1 MSTPDTINYMIA
13 GYVVI
18 FIILAGYIASLW
30 VRFRKRRRE
39 IASLE
44 ESLD

>member
-13 GYVVI
+13 GYIFI